1 MTFKEL
7 LDSVTF
13 DEVAP
18 HICRMY
24 PEMKHSLM
32 WFKIHFDILRQMTP
46 KHHDDANDDVCHIT
60 IENME
65 DGNGC
70 CLNAYPMEGDFWEHS
85 LTKEL
90 VFAPDVK
97 VSNAEL
103 TACCLWHTSFYG
115 FTDQM
120 EDAASRWEN
129 YRNGLTEEEAEE
141 QKIRRCIHKIEEAGG
156 YVPSIQELFGIDSE
170 NQYRKRMGIVS
181 EFVVEALPSETDIV
195 NLSIEDLCRL
205 FYARHCKWYS
215 FKSYCRDVAQR
226 SAYLKELIEKYNAF
240 DCGVLEHA
248 IIIIS
253 TSPEYPL
260 LMEEMNL
267 VDDIASMCSGSVAI
281 IVKMDDKLE
290 NEMKLS
296 VAFYE
301 YENKD

>member
-13 DEVAP
+13 DKVAE
-18 HICRMY
+18 HLINNY
-24 PEMKHSLM
+24 HETEYSIG
-32 WFKIHFDILRQMTP
+32 WFKIHFDMLRLMQP
-46 KHHDDANDDVCHIT
+46 KHHDNMNSDVCHIT
-60 IENME
+60 MMDWE
-65 DGNGC
+65 DGTGKH
-70 CLNAYPMEGDFWEHS
+70 LHAFPMEGDYWEHS

-90 VFAPDVK
+90 IIAPDVK

-290 NEMKLS
+290 KEMKLS